1 MITCLHI
8 TTRPS
13 SKKITSYWFCHPVHS
28 HRRNMNINLGFR
40 VLSCRNCNGAI
51 NMEPSCQA
59 DDGPNT
65 ATVDDYEPF
74 IEDYSLYA
82 DYDAE
87 FNVETS
93 FEKQPE
99 VDYLEGM
106 VSDDSGEAFY
116 SERGHGYEDSGD
128 DSDDSEYNVDES
140 NIQFDVDVDMS
151 EFHNAVDVDE
161 HGILNNHSK
170 DEGIDMVDNEL
181 EVIAT
186 DDYQFAGFHE
196 DDRKRLLK
204 ELSKSST
211 CSHG

>member
-1 MITCLHI
+1 M
-8 TTRPS
+8 
-13 SKKITSYWFCHPVHS
+13 
-28 HRRNMNINLGFR
+28 
-40 VLSCRNCNGAI
+40 
-51 NMEPSCQA
+51 MELILQQLM
-59 DDGPNT
+59 T
-65 ATVDDYEPF
+65 EPF

-87 FNVETS
+87 FNVQTS
-93 FEKQPE
+93 FEQQPE

-116 SERGHGYEDSGD
+116 SKSGHHSEDSGD
-128 DSDDSEYNVDES
+128 DSDDSKYNMDES
-140 NIQFDVDVDMS
+140 NIQFDVDVNMR

-170 DEGIDMVDNEL
+170 DEGNDMVDDEL

-196 DDRKRLLK
+196 DDKKRLLK

-211 CSHG
+211 CSHGEVHVKPFLARSSKPSVMLKIT